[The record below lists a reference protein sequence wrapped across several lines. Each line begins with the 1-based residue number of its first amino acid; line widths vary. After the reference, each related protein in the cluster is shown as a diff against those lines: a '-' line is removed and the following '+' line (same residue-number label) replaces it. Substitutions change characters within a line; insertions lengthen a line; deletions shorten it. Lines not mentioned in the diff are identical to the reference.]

1 MPDPAQYNPSPPKE
15 GVIQLKLFD
24 ADFSFKFPNQG
35 NTVTHLQKILNGK
48 VYPNLRGLGI
58 KPTRIIDI
66 GANLGASAVLFH
78 SQYPEAAIDCFEP
91 NAANLEW
98 LRANLATL
106 PNVTLHPYGLFNED
120 KETTLFHGRNQ
131 ALQGSIFTSAEVTT
145 EGESIQL
152 KDAREALTD
161 CIETDTLIKIDTE
174 GCELPI
180 LERLTSAF
188 DQLKIIY
195 LEFHSEQ
202 DRIAIDALLAPTHG
216 LFHAAILNPHRGD
229 LCYLHRSLWETH
241 PTIAAQRVS

>member
-1 MPDPAQYNPSPPKE
+1 MTHPDHPPSSPPEHGFIKVRLQASE
-15 GVIQLKLFD
+15 L
-24 ADFSFKFPNQG
+24 SFNFPNQG
-35 NTVTHLQKILNGK
+35 NTAIHVKKILKGEI
-48 VYPNLRGLGI
+48 YPNLRRLGF

-66 GANLGASAVLFH
+66 GANLGATAILFH

-91 NAANLEW
+91 NSSNFEWLKANLSS
-98 LRANLATL
+98 L
-106 PNVTLHPYGLFNED
+106 PKVTLHPFGLFNED

-131 ALQGSIFTSAEVTT
+131 ALQGSIFSSAEVTT

-180 LERLTSAF
+180 LERLSSAF

-202 DRIAIDALLAPTHG
+202 DRLALDALLTATHS
-216 LFHAAILNPHRGD
+216 LWHAAVQNPHRGD
-229 LCYLHRSLWETH
+229 LCYVHRSLCENN
-241 PTIAAQRVS
+241 PAIAALRVH